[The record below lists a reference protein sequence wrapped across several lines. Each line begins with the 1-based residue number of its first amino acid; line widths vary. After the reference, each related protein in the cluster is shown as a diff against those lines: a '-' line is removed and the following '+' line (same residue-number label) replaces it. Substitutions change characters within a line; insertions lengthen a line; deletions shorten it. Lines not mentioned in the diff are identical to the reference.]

1 MWPMAHLPDLDMVR
15 VRRWADEKIPAH
27 VRDEIRLEVG
37 VRGKYVTIFETRPP
51 WHPDLGPDWTRHKL
65 AQLRYDADQQH
76 WTLHWADRN
85 GRWDLYWD
93 FEPSNSVVPLLE
105 EIDNDPTGIFWG

>member
-1 MWPMAHLPDLDMVR
+1 MAGVPELDMVR
-15 VRRWADEKIPAH
+15 LRRWAEEKIPAH

-51 WHPDLGPDWTRHKL
+51 WRPDLGSDWTRHKV
-65 AQLRYDADQQH
+65 AQLRYDPGQQR

-93 FEPSNSVVPLLE
+93 AEPSNSVVPLLE